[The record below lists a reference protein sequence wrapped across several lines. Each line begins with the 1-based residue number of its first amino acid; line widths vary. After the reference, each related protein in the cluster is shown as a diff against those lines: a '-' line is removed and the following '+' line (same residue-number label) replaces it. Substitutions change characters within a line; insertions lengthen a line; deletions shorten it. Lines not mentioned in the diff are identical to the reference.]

1 MNTYVFWDAKKETNT
16 TIIKSGIHIIF
27 ITVQLEKYKRKPA
40 DKDPIPWVEKTI
52 KSFNPWAVNL
62 SFSSYETT
70 NKLDPETN
78 KKFQPI
84 PSNIKPNI

>member
-1 MNTYVFWDAKKETNT
+1 MNAYEFWEAKKETNT

-27 ITVQLEKYKRKPA
+27 ITVQLEKYNKKPA

-62 SFSSYETT
+62 SFTWYEIT
-70 NKLDPETN
+70 NKLEPETN

-84 PSNIKPNI
+84 PNNIKPKM

>member
-1 MNTYVFWDAKKETNT
+1 MNTYVFWDAKKETKT

-62 SFSSYETT
+62 SFSSYEIT
-70 NKLDPETN
+70 NKLEPEIN
-78 KKFQPI
+78 KRFHII
-84 PSNIKPNI
+84 PKLIKPIT